1 VPHLVYLSIGVCYVL
16 AYAAAGWLLRGHPLA
31 LSIFGN
37 IGLIVLPLTICVIIA
52 RRRARW
58 AGCHRLF
65 WDTFAIGVGLWVIGH
80 LGWAFEDLVLQR
92 PSWVQWH
99 TLFSLCGG
107 IGPLIALFAR
117 PHRGVRAEAVGTV
130 GLVLASY
137 GLLAVFIYAYFSL
150 IPGLLP
156 DGADQEAA
164 LFKLVQVN
172 RALLFGVTATLAIV
186 ARRTPWRPAY
196 LWLAIGTGVGFFL
209 RIVTSLAI
217 LHGNYQSGTFYDLA
231 WILPFLCYA
240 AAALVAPDSP
250 AESDRVEAPGRPMH
264 IAVPAVAV
272 FLIPVLGYSA
282 LYLQPLGGAADS
294 FRALLTGLV
303 TVGGLGLLTLR
314 LAAQGGELERA
325 GARMRLLA
333 AATEQSGDLIL
344 ITRANGAFELANDAF
359 VRALG
364 YSRQEL
370 ADMTF
375 KDLMARGFGTLHEQI
390 KTAARD
396 AGIWRGTVMRRRR
409 DGSTFPAA
417 CTVVALRDPAGTVT
431 HYVGVE
437 RDTTDE
443 VKLRDQLVHSERL
456 SAIGELVAGV
466 AHEINNP
473 LQTIVGSVELMM
485 EERTVPSIQRDLET
499 VRREAG
505 RAGQIVRNLLSF
517 VRRSAPDRTPVDLNG
532 IVRAAIELRQFHLQ
546 QSNISVAMELHGGP
560 IEALANRE
568 EIQQI
573 VLNLVLNAEQAIESS
588 RKGSRIT
595 FRSYT
600 AGAYQVVEVAD
611 DGPGVGPDLQ
621 GRIFEPFFTT
631 KDVGQGTGL
640 GLSISHGIAAAHGGS
655 LELRQSAVGACFRLT
670 LPTHVQA
677 VDVRD
682 NGPIAQVP
690 APQVHDPGAAA
701 PELSAAAEG
710 NGLCA
715 LIVDDEVPIRRLLSR
730 LLLRRGFE
738 VHEAASGDAALAV
751 VRNRPVSVVL
761 CDVRMPG
768 MNGKEFYRQL
778 TAIDPALAGCFVFIT
793 GDKNAVKAGEPF
805 ADVPLL
811 EKPFTAADLNA
822 VLTRIGIPAAVA

>member
-1 VPHLVYLSIGVCYVL
+1 VTHLVYLSIGVAYVL
-16 AYAAAGWLLRGHPLA
+16 AYAAVGWLLRAHPLA
-31 LSIFGN
+31 LSIFGD
-37 IGLIVLPLTICVIIA
+37 IGVVVPVVAVCVVIL
-52 RRRARW
+52 RCRSRW

-80 LGWAFEDLVLQR
+80 FGWAFEDLVLQR
-92 PSWVQWH
+92 RSWVQWH
-99 TLFSLCGG
+99 TLFTLCGG

-137 GLLAVFIYAYFSL
+137 GLLAVFIYSYFIL

-156 DGADQEAA
+156 DGTDQDAA

-172 RALLFGVTATLAIV
+172 RALMFGATASVMIV
-186 ARRTPWRPAY
+186 ARRTPWYPAY
-196 LWLAIGTGVGFFL
+196 LWLTVGTGVGFFL
-209 RIVTSLAI
+209 RIFTSLAI
-217 LHGNYQSGTFYDLA
+217 LRGNYQSGTLYDMA
-231 WILPFLCYA
+231 WILPFLCYS
-240 AAALVAPDSP
+240 AAALSAPESP
-250 AESDRVEAPGRPMH
+250 AESDRVEAPGRPLH
-264 IAVPAVAV
+264 VAISALAV
-272 FLIPVLGYSA
+272 FLIPLLGYGA
-282 LYLQPLGGAADS
+282 LYVQPLGGAADS
-294 FRALLTGLV
+294 FRALLTGLT
-303 TVGGLGLLTLR
+303 TVAGLGLLTLR

-333 AATEQSGDLIL
+333 AATEQTADLIL
-344 ITRANGAFELANDAF
+344 ITRANGVFELANDAF
-359 VRALG
+359 VRAIG

-370 ADMTF
+370 ADMNF

-390 KTAARD
+390 KTAARE
-396 AGIWRGTVMRRRR
+396 AGIWRGTVIRRRR

-417 CTVVALRDPAGTVT
+417 CTVVALRDPAGTIT

-485 EERTVPSIQRDLET
+485 EERTTPSMQRDLET

-517 VRRSAPDRTPVDLNG
+517 VRRSTPDRSPVDLNEV
-532 IVRAAIELRQFHLQ
+532 IRATVELRQFHLQ
-546 QSNISVAMELHGGP
+546 QNNITVDMELHRGP

-573 VLNLVLNAEQAIESS
+573 ILNLVLNAEQAIELSG
-588 RKGSRIT
+588 KGSTLTI
-595 FRSYT
+595 RSYA
-600 AGAYQVVEVAD
+600 AGAYQVIEVAD
-611 DGPGVGPDLQ
+611 DGPGVGPDLR

-655 LELRQSAVGACFRLT
+655 LELRPSTAGACFRLT
-670 LPTHVQA
+670 LPTHVQ
-677 VDVRD
+677 
-682 NGPIAQVP
+682 P
-690 APQVHDPGAAA
+690 AAVHD
-701 PELSAAAEG
+701 LSAPLADSRPVRASGE
-710 NGLCA
+710 LCA
-715 LIVDDEVPIRRLLSR
+715 LIVDDEVPIRRLLAR

-738 VHEAASGDAALAV
+738 VHEAASGEAALAV
-751 VRNRPVSVVL
+751 VRDRPVSIVL

-768 MNGKEFYRQL
+768 MNGTDFYRQL
-778 TAIDPALAGCFVFIT
+778 AAIDPGVARSFVFIT
-793 GDKNAVKAGEPF
+793 GDKASVNIGEAF
-805 ADVPLL
+805 RDVPLL

-822 VLTRIGIPAAVA
+822 VLTRLGISAAVA